1 MSQSNPQEPFSRL
14 MPQEAKEMIDRGDVQ
29 IIDVRQPGELSAGF
43 IEGSS
48 LIPHEA
54 LFARIDEVRE
64 DQDILFYCA
73 VGVRS
78 ALACEIGAA
87 MGRTRC
93 FNLDGGFEAWKA
105 EQLPVAMH
113 EAPA

>member
-1 MSQSNPQEPFSRL
+1 
-14 MPQEAKEMIDRGDVQ
+14 MIDRGEMQ
-29 IIDVRQPGELSAGF
+29 IIDVRQPGELVHGY

-54 LFARIDEVRE
+54 LFERIDEVSE
-64 DQDILFYCA
+64 EQDVLFYCA

-87 MGRTRC
+87 MGRNRC
-93 FNLDGGFEAWKA
+93 YNLEGGIEAWKA
-105 EQLPVAMH
+105 ENLPVARQ